1 VIASLSLDLDNR
13 WSYLKVHGDAGW
25 ESFPSY
31 LDVVVPRA
39 LDLLAARGL
48 TITFFVVGQ
57 DAALPANREALARIG
72 SSPHEVGNHSFSHE
86 PWLHRYSAAEVEAE
100 IARAEEAI
108 EAATGRRPRGFRGPG
123 FSVSR
128 TVLEVLERRGYG
140 FDASTFPSFI
150 GPLAR
155 AYYLATSRLDAARRK
170 ERRAL
175 FGSFRD
181 GLRPLAPYLWRTGNG
196 TLVEIPVT
204 TFPGVRIPVHLSYV
218 LYLSSFSA
226 AAARAYFRAAL
237 AACEATGVEPSILL
251 HPLDFLGAGDAPDL
265 AFFPAMQ
272 LPADVKLARVDAC
285 LGDLAAAFEV
295 VPMGAHA
302 RAAAARPGLRTVEWE
317 D

>member
-1 VIASLSLDLDNR
+1 
-13 WSYLKVHGDAGW
+13 
-25 ESFPSY
+25 
-31 LDVVVPRA
+31 VVVPRA

-57 DAALPANREALARIG
+57 DAALAANRDALALLG
-72 SSPHEVGNHSFSHE
+72 SSPHEIGNHSFSHE
-86 PWLHRYSAAEVEAE
+86 PWLHRYTTAEVESE

-108 EAATGRRPRGFRGPG
+108 EAATGKRSRGFRGPG

-128 TVLEVLERRGYG
+128 AVLEVLERRGYE

-155 AYYLATSRLDAARRK
+155 AYYLATSRLDAGRRK
-170 ERRAL
+170 ERSAL

-181 GLRPLAPYLWRTGNG
+181 GLRPLAPYRWRTGNG

-204 TFPGVRIPVHLSYV
+204 TFPVVRVPVHLSYV

-226 AAARAYFRAAL
+226 SAARAYFRAAL
-237 AACEATGVEPSILL
+237 VACKAAGVEPSILL

-265 AFFPAMQ
+265 AFFPAMR
-272 LPADVKLARVDAC
+272 LRADVKLARVDAC
-285 LGDLAAAFEV
+285 LGDLADAFDV
-295 VPMGAHA
+295 VPMGQHA
-302 RAAAARPGLRTVEWE
+302 RAAAARPGLRQVDWE